1 MFENYENQ
9 TTTQNSYPE
18 TPNFI
23 QFLSECS
30 AYLSSEVTTCV
41 AYNSQKGQNLNTKI
55 KNFHK
60 L

>member
-9 TTTQNSYPE
+9 TTTQNSHPE

-23 QFLSECS
+23 QFLLECS